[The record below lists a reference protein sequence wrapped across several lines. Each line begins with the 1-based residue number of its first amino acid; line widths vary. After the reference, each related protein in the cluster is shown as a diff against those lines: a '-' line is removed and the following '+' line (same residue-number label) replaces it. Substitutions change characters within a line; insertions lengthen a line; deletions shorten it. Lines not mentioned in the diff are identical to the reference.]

1 MPVIYMII
9 SLLVK
14 IFGFYPMDVGCRSF
28 FILGQSEKPRFE
40 QVISGFTGNY
50 WNVVK
55 VQFLRALFTF
65 LWSLLFIIPGIIKMY
80 EYRMIPYI
88 LAENPNLSRK
98 EVFLLSKEMTRGQ
111 KWKAFVFD
119 ISFIGWWLLGLITL
133 GILVIFYV
141 QPYYNAAC
149 AELYITL
156 RDRMQEIPPENPV

>member
-1 MPVIYMII
+1 MII

-14 IFGFYPMDVGCRSF
+14 IFGFYPMEVGCRSF

-80 EYRMIPYI
+80 EYRMIP
-88 LAENPNLSRK
+88 
-98 EVFLLSKEMTRGQ
+98 
-111 KWKAFVFD
+111 
-119 ISFIGWWLLGLITL
+119 
-133 GILVIFYV
+133 
-141 QPYYNAAC
+141 
-149 AELYITL
+149 
-156 RDRMQEIPPENPV
+156 